1 MSGKHDFPLAILAK
15 APIPGRVKTRLIP
28 RLGAEGA
35 AELHRRL
42 VWHTLKTAV
51 AATSPASITLW
62 TGLAAPH
69 TEEHAFF
76 DECAEHFG
84 IRLRAQ
90 PGGDLG
96 IRMHAALAA
105 MPGPGLVIGCD
116 CPMLDATLL
125 QRCQNSLAAL
135 DCVLLPAEDGGY
147 ALVGSRRVDRRLFAD
162 IDWST
167 ERVMA
172 QTLSHIA
179 ELGWTYA
186 CPARVWDVDRPADID
201 RLLSLPGTASW
212 RVEKIQG
219 ALQLA
224 PKR

>member
-1 MSGKHDFPLAILAK
+1 MSDKHDFPLAILAK
-15 APIPGRVKTRLIP
+15 APVPGWAKTRLIP

-42 VWHTLKTAV
+42 VWHTLETAV
-51 AATSPASITLW
+51 SATSPAAITLW
-62 TGLAAPH
+62 TAHPSRHGS
-69 TEEHAFF
+69 EEHTFF
-76 DECAEHFG
+76 IECAEHFG

-90 PGGDLG
+90 PVGDLG

-116 CPMLDATLL
+116 CPMLDAALL
-125 QRCQNSLAAL
+125 QRCQAAL
-135 DCVLLPAEDGGY
+135 VSVDCVLLPAEDGGY
-147 ALVGSRRVDRRLFAD
+147 ALVGSRRTEQRLFAD

-172 QTLSHIA
+172 QTLSRIEA
-179 ELGWTYA
+179 LGWTCT

-201 RLLSLPGTASW
+201 RLLSLPGAVNDT
-212 RVEKIQG
+212 
-219 ALQLA
+219 LH
-224 PKR
+224 